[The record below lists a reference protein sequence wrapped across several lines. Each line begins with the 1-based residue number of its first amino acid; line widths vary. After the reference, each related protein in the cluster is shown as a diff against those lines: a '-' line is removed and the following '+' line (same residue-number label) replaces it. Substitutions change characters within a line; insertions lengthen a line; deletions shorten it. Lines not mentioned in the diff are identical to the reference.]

1 MCDCLTALLDFIKIL
16 KKPIAIIRGN
26 IRFMEKMYFEIKEC
40 FTIKLQLHYYGG
52 ELEEECKSNV
62 KIKEIFMYYICNKKK
77 IKVIF

>member
-1 MCDCLTALLDFIKIL
+1 
-16 KKPIAIIRGN
+16 
-26 IRFMEKMYFEIKEC
+26 MEKMYFEIKEC